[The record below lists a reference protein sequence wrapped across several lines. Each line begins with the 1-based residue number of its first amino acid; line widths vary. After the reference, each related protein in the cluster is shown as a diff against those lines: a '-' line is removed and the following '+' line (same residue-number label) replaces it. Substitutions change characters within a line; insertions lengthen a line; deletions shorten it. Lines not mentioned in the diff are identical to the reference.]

1 MAGAEGFEP
10 PKAVLET
17 AGLPLAYAPRTS
29 PGTSILLDF
38 LVRMMF
44 AAIWTKFL
52 KLETVRCRLFVLHV
66 AVVPVLAL
74 SALERDNFASH
85 LLLLTASKSNLRNNL
100 RHGTSAHR
108 T

>member
-17 AGLPLAYAPRTS
+17 AGLSLAYSPRTS
-29 PGTSILLDF
+29 PGISILLDL
-38 LVRMMF
+38 LVRVML
-44 AAIWTKFL
+44 AAIWTKLL
-52 KLETVRCRLFVLHV
+52 KLEAVRRRLLVFHV

-74 SALERDNFASH
+74 GALERDNFASH

-100 RHGTSAHR
+100 RHG
-108 T
+108 